1 MSIIA
6 DLYIRVSTDEQAEK
20 GYSQRNQEE
29 VLRKYCSINYIE
41 VRNVIYED
49 HSAKTFNRPQWN
61 KLLLNLKKQKNDC
74 DFVLFTKWDR
84 FSRNAGDAYQMI
96 SILRKHGVEPQAIEQ
111 PLDLSIPENKM
122 MLAFYLAAP
131 EVENDRRA
139 LNTFHG
145 MRRAKKEGRYM
156 GIAPYGYANKS
167 KEDGTKYIALVEP
180 AASVMR
186 WIFEEIARGV
196 FNTEQVYHLA
206 CRRGFKRTK
215 SNMWLL
221 IRNPVYYGKIFVP
234 KYKDEESMFVKG
246 QHEPLI
252 SEGLFYNV
260 QDILDGKSRNYRPKI
275 KTIVEFP
282 LRGFFECP
290 KCEKKLQGSKCKGR
304 HKHYYYYHCEAQCKF
319 RINSEVANELFA
331 ENFKKYQPLPE
342 VKKLYTSL
350 LYETHRELA
359 NSAGEMKRR
368 LLEQIKDYELRLSNA
383 RDLLLTSKIDPDDYK
398 LMKEDYAVRITNL
411 ERELS
416 NVVKDKHSIE
426 MLLDKGIENLIK
438 LNRAYAD
445 MDLSEARSLIG
456 LVYPENFTIRENK
469 IQTARIN
476 KIVESIY
483 LINNELRIKKNGTKD
498 DFYLLSREVTP
509 TIQITN
515 HHFLDDL
522 KRVSGFKNLNCNE
535 LEYNKLECA
544 A

>member
-1 MSIIA
+1 MTAFSSIIA

-61 KLLLNLKKQKNDC
+61 KLLLNLKREKNKC

-96 SILRKHGVEPQAIEQ
+96 SVLRKLGVEPQAIEQ

-156 GIAPYGYANKS
+156 GTAPFGYANKS

-206 CRRGFKRTK
+206 CRRGFTRTK
-215 SNMWLL
+215 SNMWGL
-221 IRNPVYYGKIFVP
+221 IRNPIYCGKIFVP
-234 KYKDEESMFVKG
+234 QYKDEESMLVTG

-252 SEGLFYNV
+252 TEGLFYNV
-260 QDILDGKSRNYRPKI
+260 QDILDGKSRIYRPKI
-275 KTIVEFP
+275 KTVVEFP
-282 LRGFFECP
+282 LRGFFNCP
-290 KCEKKLQGSKCKGR
+290 KCQKKLQGSKCKGR

-319 RINSEVANELFA
+319 RINSEIANKLFIDDL
-331 ENFKKYQPLPE
+331 KKYQPIPE
-342 VKKLYTSL
+342 VKKIYTSVIF
-350 LYETHRELA
+350 ETHRELA
-359 NSAGEMKRR
+359 NNAGEQKRR

-383 RDLLLTSKIDPDDYK
+383 RDLLLTSKIDSDDYK
-398 LMKEDYAVRITNL
+398 LMKDDYTIRITNL

-416 NVVKDKHSIE
+416 SIAKDRHSIE
-426 MLLDKGIENLIK
+426 SLLNKGIENLIK
-438 LNRAYAD
+438 MNEAYVD

-469 IQTARIN
+469 IQTARVN

-483 LINNELRIKKNGTKD
+483 LINKELRDKKNGTKD
-498 DFYLLSREVTP
+498 DFYLLSHRVTS
-509 TIQITN
+509 T
-515 HHFLDDL
+515 
-522 KRVSGFKNLNCNE
+522 GFKPVTF
-535 LEYNKLECA
+535 
-544 A
+544 

>member
-29 VLRKYCSINYIE
+29 VLKRYCSINFIE

-61 KLLLNLKKQKNDC
+61 KMLLSLKKQKNKC
-74 DFVLFTKWDR
+74 DLVLFTKWDR

-96 SILRKHGVEPQAIEQ
+96 SLLRKLGVEPQAIEQ

-122 MLAFYLAAP
+122 MMAFYLAAP

-156 GIAPYGYANKS
+156 GSAPFGYVNKS
-167 KEDGTKYIALVEP
+167 KEDGTKYIGLVEP

-186 WIFEEIARGV
+186 WIFEEIAKGI
-196 FNTEQVYHLA
+196 FNTEQVYHMA

-215 SNMWLL
+215 TNMWGL
-221 IRNPVYYGKIFVP
+221 IRNPIYCGKIFIP
-234 KYKDEESMFVKG
+234 KYKDEDSRFVTG

-260 QDILDGKSRNYRPKI
+260 QDILDGKSRIYRPKI
-275 KTIVEFP
+275 QTVVEFP
-282 LRGFFECP
+282 LRGFIVCP

-319 RINSEVANELFA
+319 RIKSDVANKMFIDEL
-331 ENFKKYQPLPE
+331 KKYEPITE
-342 VKKLYTSL
+342 VKKLYSSL
-350 LYETHRELA
+350 LYETHRDLA
-359 NSAGEMKRR
+359 DNAGELKRR

-383 RDLLLTSKIDPDDYK
+383 RDLLLTSKIEADDYK
-398 LMKEDYAVRITNL
+398 LMKEDYSLRITNL

-416 NVVKDKHSIE
+416 SIVKDKHSIE
-426 MLLDKGIENLIK
+426 SLLVKGVDNLIK
-438 LNRAYAD
+438 LNETYVNRDLAD
-445 MDLSEARSLIG
+445 KRSLIG

-469 IQTARIN
+469 IQTARVN
-476 KIVESIY
+476 KIIESIY
-483 LINNELRIKKNGTKD
+483 LVNNELRDKKNGTKD
-498 DFYLLSREVTP
+498 DFYLLSRRVTS
-509 TIQITN
+509 T
-515 HHFLDDL
+515 
-522 KRVSGFKNLNCNE
+522 GFKPVTF
-535 LEYNKLECA
+535 
-544 A
+544 